1 MADIITE
8 SSTVTTVS
16 ETTEVRCQEKTRGGL
31 CYEVILSEPE
41 VKATPPKRPNSPNN
55 NKNVSIQDIEDKLR
69 AAEERRQQLEL
80 NKVAA
85 LSAQI
90 MKIEEASR
98 KKDEQTNNFISVTRD
113 ALEQKMET
121 HIGKRE
127 AYIHELKS
135 KMKDHIDTVEKTRLS
150 LEQQCDEVRSALEE
164 KMNSASHQRDENIKK
179 MLERLKAHE
188 EQVHRVKASNAE
200 KFQQLETTIQEKL
213 DQAKLRREQLE
224 QEQKDKLR
232 THNTRAVEIKSFQE
246 IRKTEVS
253 TKMETKLMSAEQKRE
268 KEIQRKLEVVKKNNE
283 RQEEIKENIEV
294 TEEVLKTERSKR
306 LETKLTAAEL
316 NREKEI
322 QRKLEVIKKNE
333 RRAEIVRQNK
343 ANNVSEPQ
351 TIASS
356 G

>member
-1 MADIITE
+1 MIIGLVRE
-8 SSTVTTVS
+8 SVMQCFCHTCRAPLPPAVHRRQASIGKVKTKPRTHQPKKVKFVS
-16 ETTEVRCQEKTRGGL
+16 TEVRCQEKTRGGL

-41 VKATPPKRPNSPNN
+41 IKATPPKRPNSPA

-98 KKDEQTNNFISVTRD
+98 KKEEQTTSFISTTRE

-127 AYIHELKS
+127 AYINELKT

-150 LEQQCDEVRSALEE
+150 LEQQCDEVRTALED
-164 KMNSASHQRDENIKK
+164 KMNSASNQRDENIKK
-179 MLERLKAHE
+179 MLERLKAH
-188 EQVHRVKASNAE
+188 
-200 KFQQLETTIQEKL
+200 
-213 DQAKLRREQLE
+213 D
-224 QEQKDKLR
+224 
-232 THNTRAVEIKSFQE
+232 
-246 IRKTEVS
+246 
-253 TKMETKLMSAEQKRE
+253 
-268 KEIQRKLEVVKKNNE
+268 
-283 RQEEIKENIEV
+283 
-294 TEEVLKTERSKR
+294 
-306 LETKLTAAEL
+306 
-316 NREKEI
+316 
-322 QRKLEVIKKNE
+322 

-343 ANNVSEPQ
+343 ANNVSENPAV
-351 TIASS
+351 ASS